1 MTTGPAKASKK
12 IFPGFPAGR
21 LKTVP
26 LPALFFSEVLPLV
39 DDLAELKVLL
49 HIFWRLSGSG
59 HPLKAVSWDE
69 LEGDPVLSRSL
80 AVSAQDVGAL
90 LRQAVDKASER
101 GTLLRLRVRVSDD
114 ATKEWFFLNT
124 ETGRELLNR
133 VRCGEVDL
141 GGDLLPEA
149 TEAVQ
154 ERANIF
160 VLYEQN
166 IGLLQ
171 PLIAEELQEAEL
183 LYPMDW
189 IEDAFRIAVEKNVRN
204 WRYIRAI
211 LERWRA
217 EGRHDEEAGR
227 RYWEDGRSY
236 LKGKYSDIIKH

>member
-21 LKTVP
+21 LKTVS

-49 HIFWRLSGSG
+49 HLFWRLSRPG
-59 HPLKAVSWDE
+59 HSLKAVSWDE
-69 LEGDPVLSRSL
+69 LQDDAVLLRSL
-80 AVSAQDVGAL
+80 AVSAQDADVLLKQAL
-90 LRQAVDKASER
+90 EKASER
-101 GTLLRLRVRVSDD
+101 GTLLRLTIRVSDD

-124 ETGRELLNR
+124 ETGRDLLNR
-133 VRCGEVDL
+133 VRRGEVDL
-141 GGDLLPEA
+141 GGDPLRQEA
-149 TEAVQ
+149 DMLE

-160 VLYEQN
+160 ALYEQN

-183 LYPMDW
+183 LYPIDW
-189 IEDAFRIAVEKNVRN
+189 IEDAFRIAVENNVRN

-211 LERWRA
+211 LERWRV
-217 EGRHDEEAGR
+217 EGRHDEETGR
-227 RYWEDGRSY
+227 HYWEDGRSY
-236 LKGKYSDIIKH
+236 LTGKYSDIIKH

>member
-1 MTTGPAKASKK
+1 MTPGSAKTSKK
-12 IFPGFPAGR
+12 VFPGFPAGR

-49 HIFWRLSGSG
+49 HIFWRLSQAG

-69 LEGDPVLSRSL
+69 LSGDPALLGGL
-80 AVSAQDVGAL
+80 APSGQDADRL
-90 LRQAVDKASER
+90 LRQAVDKATER
-101 GTLLRLRVRVSDD
+101 GTLLRLKVKVNDEV
-114 ATKEWFFLNT
+114 TKDWFFLNT
-124 ETGRELLNR
+124 ETGRDLLNR
-133 VRCGEVDL
+133 VRRGEVDL
-141 GGDLLPEA
+141 GGDPLREETDFTA
-149 TEAVQ
+149 D
-154 ERANIF
+154 RANIF

-189 IEDAFRIAVEKNVRN
+189 IEDAFRIAVENNVRN

-227 RYWEDGRSY
+227 HYWEDGRSY

>member
-1 MTTGPAKASKK
+1 VTPGSAKATKK

-49 HIFWRLSGSG
+49 HVFWRLSGAG

-69 LEGDPVLSRSL
+69 LQSDPVLLRGL
-80 AVSAQDVGAL
+80 DLSAQDAGVL
-90 LRQAVDKASER
+90 LRQAVEKASER
-101 GTLLRLRVRVSDD
+101 GTLLRLKVRMRDD
-114 ATKEWFFLNT
+114 ETKEWFFLNT
-124 ETGRELLNR
+124 ETGRNLLNR
-133 VRCGEVDL
+133 VRRGEVDL
-141 GGDLLPEA
+141 GGDPLRDEA
-149 TEAVQ
+149 DMIE

-189 IEDAFRIAVEKNVRN
+189 IEDAFRIAVENNVRN

-217 EGRHDEEAGR
+217 EGKHDEEAGR
-227 RYWEDGRSY
+227 HYWEDGRSY